1 MSEESR
7 SLNGWERWREYVLAE
22 QRRMNN
28 VLLQLVKSDSD
39 IEKQIAVLLEN
50 RAYVSDLSKLVNEK
64 LLKAVGDVE
73 KHVAVLLETKTQ
85 VADLTK
91 TINEKL
97 VPNQRELFV
106 RVGVLASG
114 ISIGLSTV
122 ISLAIWFFTNRP

>member
-1 MSEESR
+1 MSEGTR
-7 SLNGWERWREYVLAE
+7 GPNGWERWQEHVLAE
-22 QRRMNN
+22 QRRMND
-28 VLLQLVKSDSD
+28 VLLHLVRSGSD

-50 RAYVSDLSKLVNEK
+50 RTYVSDLSKLVNEK
-64 LLKAVGDVE
+64 LLKAVGDME

-106 RVGVLASG
+106 RVGILASG

-122 ISLAIWFFTNRP
+122 ISLAIWFFTSRP